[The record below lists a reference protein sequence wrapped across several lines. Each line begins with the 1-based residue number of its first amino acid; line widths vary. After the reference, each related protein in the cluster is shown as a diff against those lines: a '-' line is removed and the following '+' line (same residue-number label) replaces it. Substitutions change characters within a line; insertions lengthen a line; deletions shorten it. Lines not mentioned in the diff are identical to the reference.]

1 VAPTYKGTK
10 VFVNEMLKF
19 VSSPQKIHH
28 DQEPG
33 VPDVPQV
40 PDVPI
45 NKTLT
50 PPNLINDI
58 HFTSVYVEPNNYFM
72 NQSQVFFNEEIIKGQ
87 VDKKMWKSFTDK
99 EYKFVLSLM
108 KQRYPFT
115 ERQNKWFTDII
126 NKYKVCQ

>member
-1 VAPTYKGTK
+1 
-10 VFVNEMLKF
+10 
-19 VSSPQKIHH
+19 
-28 DQEPG
+28 
-33 VPDVPQV
+33 
-40 PDVPI
+40 
-45 NKTLT
+45 
-50 PPNLINDI
+50 
-58 HFTSVYVEPNNYFM
+58 M